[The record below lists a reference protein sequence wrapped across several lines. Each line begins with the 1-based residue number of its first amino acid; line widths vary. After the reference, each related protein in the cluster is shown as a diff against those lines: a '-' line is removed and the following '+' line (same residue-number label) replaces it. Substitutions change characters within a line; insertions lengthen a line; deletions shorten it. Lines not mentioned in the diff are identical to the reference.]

1 MKFRSLSNHS
11 NRLNAIGKI
20 VKMYVFLICFVLG
33 TNVAF
38 SQKGHGNGHGK
49 GNGGHGNGHAN
60 GNKGAK
66 VVVKGG
72 APHGRVVVKSHYRP
86 AKIGVYHPHW
96 HPAHDYHR
104 RWVYFPRHNFYWDN
118 WRQGYYYR
126 NGTVWV
132 FNATPPAVIVNVNL
146 ANESSYELR
155 EDEDD
160 MDDVYIVNGKH
171 KTVYI
176 VK

>member
-1 MKFRSLSNHS
+1 MKSQTLPRRNNSQKS
-11 NRLNAIGKI
+11 IGEI
-20 VKMYVFLICFVLG
+20 VKITVCLMCIMLG
-33 TNVAF
+33 PNVAF
-38 SQKGHGNGHGK
+38 SQKGHGNGHG
-49 GNGGHGNGHAN
+49 GHGK
-60 GNKGAK
+60 GNKGSK
-66 VVVKGG
+66 VVIKSG
-72 APHGRVVVKSHYRP
+72 APRVKVVGKSHYRP

-96 HPAHDYHR
+96 HPGHDYHR
-104 RWVYFPRHNFYWDN
+104 RWVYFPHHNFYWDN

-126 NGTVWV
+126 NGAVWV
-132 FNATPPAVIVNVNL
+132 FNTTPPPVVVNINL
-146 ANESSYELR
+146 GAERSYELR